1 MRLFFFEHEL
11 LNELNECRLIINAI
25 GVAESHE

>member
-1 MRLFFFEHEL
+1 MRLFFFEHE